1 MDFTPTRVVD
11 YKLRVYGVKNLG
23 QADIGIAP
31 YVPSGNTN
39 APAVMIG
46 EKAAAMIKKA
56 HSQ

>member
-11 YKLRVYGVKNLG
+11 YKLRVYGVMNLG

-39 APAVMIG
+39 AP